1 MTRPES
7 RITFANNGPWGAY
20 SQREMA
26 RWATD
31 EKNGPLWI
39 RVLFA
44 ALGRH
49 NSTGHAPFGVGELAR
64 ILGRTE
70 ERLDSVSGALRTAKK
85 RGFIHPASNAR
96 CIVLPH
102 HTFQK
107 ASRDRPPCRVHR
119 ATWSD

>member
-1 MTRPES
+1 MIRPDS
-7 RITFANNGPWGAY
+7 RITFANDGPWGAY

-26 RWATD
+26 RWAT
-31 EKNGPLWI
+31 EATSGPLWI

-70 ERLDSVSGALRTAKK
+70 ARLDSVSGALREAKI
-85 RGFIHPASNAR
+85 RGFILPASNAR

-102 HTFQK
+102 YAFQK
-107 ASRDRPPCRVHR
+107 ASRAP
-119 ATWSD
+119 SDLA

>member
-1 MTRPES
+1 MIRPEN
-7 RITFANNGPWGAY
+7 RITFANDGRWGAY

-26 RWATD
+26 RWATTASS
-31 EKNGPLWI
+31 GPLWI

-49 NSTGHAPFGVGELAR
+49 NSTGHAPFGVGELAQ
-64 ILGRTE
+64 ILGRPDT
-70 ERLDSVSGALRTAKK
+70 RLDSVSGALREAKK
-85 RGFIHPASNAR
+85 RQFILPASNAR

-102 HTFQK
+102 HAFQK

-119 ATWSD
+119 TTWDD